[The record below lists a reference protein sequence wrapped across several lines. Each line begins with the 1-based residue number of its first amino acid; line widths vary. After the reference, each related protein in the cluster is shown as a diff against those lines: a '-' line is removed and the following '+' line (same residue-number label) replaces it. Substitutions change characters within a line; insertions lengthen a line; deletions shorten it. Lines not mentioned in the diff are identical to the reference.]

1 MGNSNVFKRNAGI
14 LMAISSLPSPYGIGT
29 LGKDAYEFVDF
40 VRDSN
45 HKYWQVLPVGPT
57 TVTVLIS
64 HIRRLR
70 VILILSI
77 WIC

>member
-45 HKYWQVLPVGPT
+45 HKYWQVLPVGPHM
-57 TVTVLIS
+57 VTVLIS

>member
-40 VRDSN
+40 VRDS
-45 HKYWQVLPVGPT
+45 
-57 TVTVLIS
+57 S